1 MSWEILLLLQKYN
14 TCMAEEKEIVFINQN
29 AGYLMIDI
37 IHAHEQYT
45 RRSFITGSLTER
57 DIKLDAS
64 VKIEKIIKYNRSSGI
79 KRLFTW
85 GWAFIQICWLV
96 KTRHRKADL
105 FIVSN
110 PPFAVFIPLICKNPF
125 SLLVYDVYPDALVAF
140 HFFGDQAYV
149 TRLWR
154 KANRR
159 IFAKAKKIFTI
170 SNGMKKVLA
179 QYVPADSIQ
188 VVPVWS
194 HNDFLKPVPK
204 ADNLFIRQQGW
215 QDKFLVIYSG
225 NLGHTHDIEM
235 LVEMAAKI
243 TDDTIHFVIIGD
255 GDKKQLLKEQ
265 IAAFQLTNCSLM
277 PWQEVA
283 MLPYSLSAADLAVV
297 SLGKEASALSVPSKT
312 FNLLSVGA
320 PLICITAA
328 ASELSALVHQ
338 YQLGECFEATEID
351 RMIEFIYKV
360 KSNSGYQLELR
371 QHALKA
377 SKDFGP
383 ENALRFVQT

>member
-1 MSWEILLLLQKYN
+1 M
-14 TCMAEEKEIVFINQN
+14 EEEREIVFINQN

-37 IHAHEQYT
+37 IHAHKQYT

-64 VKIEKIIKYNRSSGI
+64 VKIEKIIKYNRSSGM

-125 SLLVYDVYPDALVAF
+125 SLLVYDVYPDALVAYN
-140 HFFGDQAYV
+140 FFGNQSFI
-149 TRLWR
+149 TCLWK

-159 IFAKAKKIFTI
+159 IFVKAEKIFTI
-170 SNGMKKVLA
+170 SNGMKKVLT
-179 QYVPADSIQ
+179 QYVPDERINIVS
-188 VVPVWS
+188 VWS
-194 HNDFLKPVPK
+194 HNDFLKPVAK
-204 ADNLFIRQQGW
+204 ADNVFIKQQALQG
-215 QDKFLVIYSG
+215 KFLVVYSG
-225 NLGHTHDIEM
+225 NLGHSHELEV
-235 LVEMAAKI
+235 LVEIA
-243 TDDTIHFVIIGD
+243 
-255 GDKKQLLKEQ
+255 DKKQLLKER
-265 IAAFQLTNCSLM
+265 IAAGNLSNCTLL

-297 SLGKEASALSVPSKT
+297 SLGKEASTLSVPSKT

-320 PLICITAA
+320 PLICITSAD
-328 ASELSALVHQ
+328 SELAALVKQ
-338 YQLGECFEATEID
+338 YQLGECFDAVETN
-351 RMIEFIYKV
+351 RMIEFIYSV
-360 KSNSGYQLELR
+360 KSNKNYQSAL
-371 QHALKA
+371 QQNALKA

-383 ENALRFVQT
+383 ENAFKFVQL